1 VSDWVIGVCTDG
13 TRVDTRTVV
22 TQPIGNG
29 DSCPVLSRTR
39 TCTDNVYD
47 LALTK
52 ADPSGTYSPG
62 DDVTYTITIINQ
74 GDIDADNI
82 QVTDYIPSG
91 LSFVSSTAN
100 VVSSGA
106 NTVVLDFDLV
116 AVS

>member
-1 VSDWVIGVCTDG
+1 VLGVCTDG

-39 TCTDNVYD
+39 TCTDDIYD

-52 ADPSGTYSPG
+52 VDPSGSYAPG
-62 DDVTYTITIINQ
+62 DDVTYTITITNQ

-100 VVSSGA
+100 VVSTGTTS
-106 NTVVLDFDLV
+106 VVLDFDPV
-116 AVS
+116 TVS